1 MENKKEKVFIETLAD
16 GTRITNDDQ
25 IDKRWEM
32 VMTAR
37 GQLNE
42 YGVIFLHDCF
52 PDADN
57 ERVSEIAEI
66 YLPKS
71 KSPLAVRS
79 KFYQT
84 AKEAGFVFSYE
95 QFVKKGI
102 ELDYYDGA
110 TTYEELGKA
119 FLEKE
124 ICEIQ
129 NKKDGINILRHINF
143 KDIGKEICANNNY
156 MGYFS
161 TYGYVRTKKKSH
173 QISKCENHYLIDDV
187 YVLTCIKNAFNDKHS
202 YWLSKKDYILA
213 MYCFSDSNCYSVEE
227 QLKNIDEYLIMLEK
241 QLNRGD

>member
-1 MENKKEKVFIETLAD
+1 MIYTEELEN
-16 GTRITNDDQ
+16 GTQITNEIFEEWNKSIYVD
-25 IDKRWEM
+25 IAKR
-32 VMTAR
+32 
-37 GQLNE
+37 QLNK
-42 YGVIFLHDCF
+42 YGVIFLNDNNPEVDSDKVF
-52 PDADN
+52 DAA
-57 ERVSEIAEI
+57 VI

-71 KSPLAVRS
+71 KDPLAARS

-95 QFVKKGI
+95 QFVKK
-102 ELDYYDGA
+102 ESEFEYYDGVA
-110 TTYEELGKA
+110 TYEELGKA

-143 KDIGKEICANNNY
+143 EDIGKEICANNNY

-173 QISKCENHYLIDDV
+173 QISKHKNHYLIDNV
-187 YVLTCIKNAFNDKHS
+187 YVLTGIENAFNNKCS

-213 MYCFSDSNCYSVEE
+213 MYCFSDNNCYSVEE